1 MTSNVFVC
9 VDVSLNGQIFKC
21 FFLLYDKHNYTD
33 LAYLVYLI
41 LLNFFFSCPD
51 QPSSGREWIHKK
63 STVCIKV
70 LYSNYNNYNSENGII
85 SNMKLVYR
93 LCY

>member
-41 LLNFFFSCPD
+41 LLNFFSAV
-51 QPSSGREWIHKK
+51 QIRVKGRGL
-63 STVCIKV
+63 SLQTVCIKV